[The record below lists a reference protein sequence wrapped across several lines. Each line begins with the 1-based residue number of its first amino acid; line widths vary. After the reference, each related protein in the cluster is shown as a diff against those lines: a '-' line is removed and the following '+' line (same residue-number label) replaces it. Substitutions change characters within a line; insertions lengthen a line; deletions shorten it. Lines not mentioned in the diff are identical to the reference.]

1 MELWMVI
8 VIGASVVAAVV
19 AITTPMVRPM
29 QRRRSA
35 TLTAHLRQHF
45 GPDYA
50 NAAGEQGRSDA
61 EAGLLEH
68 DQAAGLLP
76 VSAPS
81 ANEVLRYSGSWT
93 ATQRRFVDDP
103 DADPYLLRRGL
114 GPRPR

>member
-68 DQAAGLLP
+68 DEAAGLLP

-81 ANEVLRYSGSWT
+81 ANEVLDNTGGWT
-93 ATQRRFVDDP
+93 TAQERFGEDP